1 MVLTCI
7 DLWWLYDL
15 YIFGMCTNQKHLFGH
30 LDIGRSILI
39 SYITTL
45 PVVLI
50 AIFEAFPP
58 RLNHIC
64 SPQFLLALRHI
75 LHISIIHYIADISRP
90 STKNRQL
97 ESVTVML
104 LILCC
109 CFYQFFPMVFAK
121 RVGLQLTADAPG
133 KDPGCSGHSEGR
145 CRWQGRPGWSGIWM
159 IGMGEPWD
167 EVGYR
172 WI

>member
-30 LDIGRSILI
+30 LDISRLILI

-45 PVVLI
+45 PLVLI

-64 SPQFLLALRHI
+64 SPHFLLALPYI
-75 LHISIIHYIADISRP
+75 LHIISIIHYIADISRP
-90 STKNRQL
+90 STKNRKL

-104 LILCC
+104 LILFCW
-109 CFYQFFPMVFAK
+109 FLPIFPDGFCQKGRVAAHQCARK
-121 RVGLQLTADAPG
+121 RSWMFRSFGGTVPLA
-133 KDPGCSGHSEGR
+133 
-145 CRWQGRPGWSGIWM
+145 RPTWMIWM
-159 IGMGEPWD
+159 IWTGEPWD
-167 EVGYR
+167 GVGYR